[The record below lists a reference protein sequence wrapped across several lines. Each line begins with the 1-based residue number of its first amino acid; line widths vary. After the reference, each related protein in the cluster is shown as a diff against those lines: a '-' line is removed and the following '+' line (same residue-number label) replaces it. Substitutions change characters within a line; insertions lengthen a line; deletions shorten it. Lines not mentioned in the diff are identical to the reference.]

1 MEVLRLA
8 GYSEEEKLQIA
19 RRYLYPRQLAEAGL
33 TAEKVNLPDPTL
45 KWIIRHY
52 TREAGVRQLERALGR
67 VTRKVA
73 LRFAE
78 GQSEAMTI
86 GPEDLGEM
94 LGPERFFQEQVR
106 QQLPP
111 GVATGLAWT
120 EAGGDVLYVEATLLP
135 NGRGLTLT
143 GQLGS
148 VMQESATAAQ
158 SYVWSHADEL
168 GIDQSLFRRSG
179 VHIHVPA
186 GAVPKDGPSAGV
198 AMAAALASLYTHMP
212 VRNDTAMTGE
222 VTLTGLVLPV
232 GGIKEKVLAAHR
244 AGIRQ
249 VILPKQNEKD
259 LREVPETV
267 RRELTFV
274 FAQRMEDV
282 LAAAIPKLA
291 DKPMELAVV

>member
-1 MEVLRLA
+1 MELLRLA

-19 RRYLYPRQLAEAGL
+19 RRYLFPRQLTEAGL
-33 TAEKVNLPDPTL
+33 SPEQLVLPDETL
-45 KWIIRHY
+45 RRIIRRY

-67 VTRKVA
+67 LTRKVA

-78 GQSEAMTI
+78 GQTQALTVQT
-86 GPEDLGEM
+86 EDLAEM
-94 LGPERFFQEQVR
+94 LGPERFFQEQIR
-106 QQLPP
+106 KQLPP

-135 NGRGLTLT
+135 SGRGLTLT
-143 GQLGS
+143 GQLGQ
-148 VMQESATAAQ
+148 VMKESATAAQ

-168 GIDQSLFRRSG
+168 GIDRNLFRRSG

-198 AMAAALASLYTHMP
+198 AIATALASLYTHMP

-249 VILPKQNEKD
+249 VILPSENEKD
-259 LREVPETV
+259 LRDVPETV
-267 RRELTFV
+267 RREVKFTL
-274 FAQRMEDV
+274 AQRMEDV
-282 LAAAIPKLA
+282 LAAAIPRLA
-291 DKPMELAVV
+291 DKPAELAVV